1 MLKTSED
8 DTTIYCST
16 GILISVMNI
25 MTFIVI
31 TTKRNLV
38 RGRWSC
44 AHARIWGEKTPSL
57 LLMDSLPVE
66 GIPTLKVSY
75 QQLCERVRLQRT
87 VLEAQS
93 IKVKQTRENLPKH
106 TGNVRGLIRIK
117 EPHSSKELVDQRKI
131 IKSIVGDN
139 LEVESDGRAGVAKGV
154 VTMDKSKSQLWQ
166 SQI

>member
-1 MLKTSED
+1 
-8 DTTIYCST
+8 
-16 GILISVMNI
+16 
-25 MTFIVI
+25 
-31 TTKRNLV
+31 
-38 RGRWSC
+38 
-44 AHARIWGEKTPSL
+44 
-57 LLMDSLPVE
+57 MDSLPVE

-117 EPHSSKELVDQRKI
+117 ETHSSKELVDQRKI

-139 LEVESDGRAGVAKGV
+139 LEVESDAERVWQRAWSQWTSQRANFDRV
-154 VTMDKSKSQLWQ
+154 KSKLLRQEKVMFEEIESPW
-166 SQI
+166 